1 MLFMYL
7 YYLYLTLPWLICT
20 TQDWC
25 LNRQSDMWQHIITC
39 LFIWNVQLH
48 AFVSVCSYILLKY
61 VAAYLKYAAAC
72 LKKMQPHIFCHQTA
86 RTKWN
91 MFLLHL
97 NASVFCYSWQK
108 NLMETCSWMLYVC
121 LFLFLF
127 TFLSIPGSSK
137 YILIKFIAGPILDLC
152 LVQLSY
158 QI

>member
-61 VAAYLKYAAAC
+61 VVAYLKYAAAC
-72 LKKMQPHIFCHQTA
+72 LKHAAT
-86 RTKWN
+86 
-91 MFLLHL
+91 
-97 NASVFCYSWQK
+97 
-108 NLMETCSWMLYVC
+108 
-121 LFLFLF
+121 
-127 TFLSIPGSSK
+127 
-137 YILIKFIAGPILDLC
+137 YILPPDCKDKMKHVPDAFKCISVLLLMTKKSNGNMQLDALCMLILILIHFF
-152 LVQLSY
+152 VNSRF
-158 QI
+158 